1 MRWSS
6 IRTQFTCFTGTKVQ
20 ILTQKRSLLERDVL
34 KGALERHTDDARKA
48 SEAAEAS
55 VATARRTE
63 AAAVQVG
70 LVRQQHRGL
79 VSVRGCRGVRCDSKA
94 HRGSGSTGKRG
105 LERIASEALSY

>member
-1 MRWSS
+1 MA
-6 IRTQFTCFTGTKVQ
+6 
-20 ILTQKRSLLERDVL
+20 LLERDAL

-70 LVRQQHRGL
+70 LVSQQHRGL
-79 VSVRGCRGVRCDSKA
+79 VRVKRLLRCPSL
-94 HRGSGSTGKRG
+94 RQQG
-105 LERIASEALSY
+105 ASRQRQYR